1 MSDCACK
8 HAMTSTFQFM
18 SILHVDNFPPNIT
31 AEDMFNVKIG
41 QMNIFNF
48 TVQDIDDSI
57 IVNVVGKISPT
68 ELAIV
73 SNGGSQ
79 YSLLYH
85 PAAVSNETL
94 TLIATDP
101 HNASATFS
109 PSLHFCACSNGG
121 NCTLEGL
128 VLSDAQTLTMNCA
141 CSEGTLYMAN
151 NILSNYMN

>member
-1 MSDCACK
+1 MYSCNDIDLLDNVCF
-8 HAMTSTFQFM
+8 TY
-18 SILHVDNFPPNIT
+18 IDNFPPNIT
-31 AEDMFNVKIG
+31 AEDTFNVKVG

-48 TVQDIDDSI
+48 TVLDTDDSI
-57 IVNVVGKISPT
+57 IVNVLGEISPT
-68 ELAIV
+68 ELTIV

-79 YSLLYH
+79 YSLHYH

-94 TLIATDP
+94 TVIATDP

-128 VLSDAQTLTMNCA
+128 VLSDAPTLTMNCA
-141 CSEGTLYMAN
+141 CSDG
-151 NILSNYMN
+151 IVHVQ